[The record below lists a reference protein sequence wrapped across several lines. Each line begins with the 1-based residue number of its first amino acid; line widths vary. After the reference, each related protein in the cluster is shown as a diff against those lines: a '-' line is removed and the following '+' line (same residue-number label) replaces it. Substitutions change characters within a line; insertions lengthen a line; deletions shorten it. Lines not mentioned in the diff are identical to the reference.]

1 MVPPLRERL
10 DDIPVLCQFFLNQ
23 SAMKLQTE
31 VKTLSEEVIEF
42 FKSLYWQGNVRQ
54 LENICH
60 WLTVMAA
67 GKKIQISDLPNDLK
81 DNISGANVTNSI
93 DWRSGLTK
101 EIYQDLMQ
109 GKENIYSNFIQQ
121 TEKILL
127 VQALKVSN
135 NRKIDA
141 AERLGIGRNTVTRK
155 IKELS
160 L

>member
-1 MVPPLRERL
+1 
-10 DDIPVLCQFFLNQ
+10 
-23 SAMKLQTE
+23 
-31 VKTLSEEVIEF
+31 
-42 FKSLYWQGNVRQ
+42 
-54 LENICH
+54 
-60 WLTVMAA
+60 
-67 GKKIQISDLPNDLK
+67 LPNDLK